1 MRKNFLILFF
11 LLLTNEV
18 SASIKKNII
27 YNLNNTE
34 NIAFKFE
41 QNINGKIENG
51 NCIIK
56 YPKKIPKNL
65 RFSSST

>member
-27 YNLNNTE
+27 YNLNNIE
-34 NIAFKFE
+34 NIAFKF
-41 QNINGKIENG
+41 
-51 NCIIK
+51 
-56 YPKKIPKNL
+56 
-65 RFSSST
+65 